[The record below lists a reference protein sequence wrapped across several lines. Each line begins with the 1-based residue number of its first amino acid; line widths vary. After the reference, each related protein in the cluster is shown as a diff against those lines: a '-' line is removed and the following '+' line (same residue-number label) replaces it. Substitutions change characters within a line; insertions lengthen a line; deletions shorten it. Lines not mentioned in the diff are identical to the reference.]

1 MKLLL
6 DTHVFLWII
15 DDGPLSSRARQS
27 FMDEENEIYVSAASY
42 WEISIKVSNGR
53 LKLVENWMEVF
64 DREVVANGIRWLP
77 IKKEHCGRIVE
88 LPMIHRDPFD
98 RLLIAQSRFEE
109 MTLLTAD
116 DTIQKYDVPTIW

>member
-15 DDGPLSSRARQS
+15 DDGPLSSRGRQS

-116 DTIQKYDVPTIW
+116 DTIQKYDVPTVW